1 MHDRAST
8 HATNEQG
15 VLSGLN
21 AAQAAA
27 AAHGD
32 GPLLIIA
39 GAGTGKTRTL
49 VHRVA
54 HLIER
59 GVDPRRILLLTF
71 TRRAAH
77 GEFGAWRSVKVPAA
91 AEEHWRQLIQLMQQ
105 MLAVSERETA
115 THVHLVRQFY
125 APLLEQRYDRTAP
138 RLRDLEQLE
147 QLAARFPNRAAML
160 VEIALDPPTTTEDL
174 AGQPL
179 LDEDYLVL
187 STIHS
192 AKGLEWDAVYVIH
205 ASDGNIPSDMAT
217 GSAEQIEEE
226 RRLFYV
232 ALTRA
237 KDWLYVCFPQKYFH
251 AYRGRSSDQF
261 GYAQL
266 SRFLPA
272 GVKRRFTCSAAA
284 VAADDESAG
293 ATPSADT
300 RQNIRQQVRALW
312 S

>member
-1 MHDRAST
+1 
-8 HATNEQG
+8 
-15 VLSGLN
+15 
-21 AAQAAA
+21 
-27 AAHGD
+27 
-32 GPLLIIA
+32 
-39 GAGTGKTRTL
+39 
-49 VHRVA
+49 
-54 HLIER
+54 
-59 GVDPRRILLLTF
+59 
-71 TRRAAH
+71 
-77 GEFGAWRSVKVPAA
+77 
-91 AEEHWRQLIQLMQQ
+91 
-105 MLAVSERETA
+105 
-115 THVHLVRQFY
+115 
-125 APLLEQRYDRTAP
+125 
-138 RLRDLEQLE
+138 
-147 QLAARFPNRAAML
+147 
-160 VEIALDPPTTTEDL
+160 
-174 AGQPL
+174 
-179 LDEDYLVL
+179 
-187 STIHS
+187 
-192 AKGLEWDAVYVIH
+192 
-205 ASDGNIPSDMAT
+205 MAT